1 MQTSNFYS
9 FGWHMHNTLAMLVD
23 WVNTVRGGISI
34 ASDGNGTVKR
44 PLQIISVDDG
54 SLEKNIAP
62 ITRGLI
68 DGSLLGAMGARCEGG
83 ATGVDFLLGPYS
95 AALTEPAAKVAHE
108 YGKLLVATA
117 TATSIYVNRSLAFG
131 IGPIASTFMHAG
143 IELLHSRSI
152 KTIALIFED
161 AAATKD
167 WCKGAADKAKQ
178 LNITIVASVQ
188 VSQQLNRTEV
198 ANALSQFRAASPDA
212 VVGCTY
218 YNVCA
223 EFLKQA
229 WPTRHPTS
237 MNGSAY
243 TAEPSDRRPRVWR
256 GFGEGPTRINS
267 LVFAGKCDEILRAS
281 CAVYNLRR

>member
-1 MQTSNFYS
+1 
-9 FGWHMHNTLAMLVD
+9 
-23 WVNTVRGGISI
+23 
-34 ASDGNGTVKR
+34 
-44 PLQIISVDDG
+44 
-54 SLEKNIAP
+54 
-62 ITRGLI
+62 
-68 DGSLLGAMGARCEGG
+68 
-83 ATGVDFLLGPYS
+83 
-95 AALTEPAAKVAHE
+95 
-108 YGKLLVATA
+108 VATA

-178 LNITIVASVQ
+178 LNITVVASVQ

-198 ANALSQFRAASPDA
+198 ANALAQFRAASPDA

-229 WPTRHPTS
+229 CPRATLLAWQCVHSGTVRPTS
-237 MNGSAY
+237 EG
-243 TAEPSDRRPRVWR
+243 RPRVWR
-256 GFGEGPTRINS
+256 GTDSNKFT
-267 LVFAGKCDEILRAS
+267 C
-281 CAVYNLRR
+281 LRRQMRRNSTRKLRCLQSASLTLSSNWSWQPLQHTS